1 MSGGCR
7 AHLVFYHVK
16 CLATTCAWTTM
27 THDEAP
33 TSPVLPPPPR
43 ATAMIVIGM
52 AGSGKS
58 TFVSKLASHLGQ
70 RAASAA
76 EESHAT
82 RPYLINIDPAV
93 STLGYAPNVDIRD
106 TIDYHRV
113 MEEYKLGPNGGILTS
128 LNLFT
133 TKFDQVLQLVD
144 KRAQELDYMV
154 LDTPGQIEIFT
165 WSASGSIITDAL
177 ATSMPTVLVYV
188 VDTPRT
194 TAPATFMSNM
204 LYACSI
210 LYKARLPFVI
220 VFNKIDVQSHEFAL
234 EWMHD
239 FEAFQRALMA
249 GHARDPSTYATSGTK
264 EPPTS
269 FESRGEEPSYLNSLM
284 NSMSLVL
291 DEFYKNLTAVGVSS
305 ATGQGMDAFL
315 DAVQSARTEYL
326 HDVRPLLEKTV
337 AEKRAQRTESREN
350 QMKALMRDMSL
361 REPRSGMAKIRSQ
374 QRADPQDTQA
384 KYDGDGVI
392 VDPDSDEE
400 KPEYGAPGGD
410 DRLSQRWNNLD
421 GSYWPTSL

>member
-1 MSGGCR
+1 MTGPDPIPPSQKQSSGVG
-7 AHLVFYHVK
+7 
-16 CLATTCAWTTM
+16 
-27 THDEAP
+27 
-33 TSPVLPPPPR
+33 VLPPTPR
-43 ATAMIVIGM
+43 ATAMIVVGM

-58 TFVSKLASHLGQ
+58 TFVSKLASHLAQ

-76 EESHAT
+76 SEALANDTSLSSDSPT

-93 STLGYAPNVDIRD
+93 ATLGYAPNVDIRD
-106 TIDYHRV
+106 TIDYNRV

-133 TKFDQVLQLVD
+133 TKFDQVLQLAD
-144 KRAQELDYMV
+144 KRAQELDHIV

-210 LYKARLPFVI
+210 LYKARLPFVL
-220 VFNKIDVQSHEFAL
+220 VFNKTDVQSHDFAL

-239 FEAFQRALMA
+239 FEAFQRAIIA
-249 GHARDPSTYATSGTK
+249 GNARDPSVYATQGRK
-264 EPPTS
+264 DMPTS

-291 DEFYKNLTAVGVSS
+291 DEFYKNITAVGVSS
-305 ATGQGMDAFL
+305 ATGDGMDAFL
-315 DAVQSARTEYL
+315 DAISKARTEYI
-326 HDVRPLLEKTV
+326 DEVRPELEKLV
-337 AEKRAQRTESREN
+337 AEKRAQLSKSQDD
-350 QMKALMRDMSL
+350 QMKAFLKDMSL
-361 REPRSGMAKIRSQ
+361 REPRSGLAKVRAKQ
-374 QRADPQDTQA
+374 HADPDDMDPQ
-384 KYDGDGVI
+384 YDGDGVI

-400 KPEYGAPGGD
+400 KPEYGAPDGD
-410 DRLSQRWNNLD
+410 ERLNKRWNQLD
-421 GSYWPTSL
+421 GTYWPTSIHRSA